1 MNITVIGGTGHI
13 GTYLVPS
20 LVRDGHKVTVVSRGK
35 QKPYSEDEAWSSV
48 KFVTCDREKAEADGV
63 FGQLIA
69 KQKPEGVIDH
79 RLFTKQQARQLLDS
93 LDGQHLV
100 VTGSIWSWGR
110 TSVVP
115 MTEDVPKEPLTDY
128 DAGKAAL
135 EDFLLREQTQV
146 TASMVHPSHISGPG
160 WAAVNPAGNFD
171 VEVYRSLKRDGS
183 ATLPL
188 DGMALLQH
196 VHAADV
202 AEVHKLALLNSEVSA
217 GEAFNA
223 VAEQSI
229 TLRAYAA
236 LLARHFG
243 HEPQMNF
250 LPWSD
255 FVTEVGERNAIM
267 THDHIT
273 RSPHFSMAKAQRILG
288 FTPRYSEEKTVLSAV
303 DALVDL

>member
-20 LVRDGHKVTVVSRGK
+20 FVRDGHAVTVVSRGHR
-35 QKPYSEDEAWSSV
+35 KPYTEDDAWSSV
-48 KFVTCDREKAEADGV
+48 EFVACDREKAEADAV

-69 KQKPEGVIDH
+69 KQKPEGVVDVTC
-79 RLFTKQQARQLLDS
+79 FTTQQARHLIAS

-100 VTGSIWSWGR
+100 ATGSIWSWGR
-110 TSVVP
+110 STVLP
-115 MTEDVPKEPLTDY
+115 MTEATPKNPLATY
-128 DAGKAAL
+128 DRNKAAL

-146 TASMVHPSHISGPG
+146 SASMVHPGHISGPG
-160 WAAVNPAGNFD
+160 WPAINPAGNVNLD
-171 VEVYRSLKRDGS
+171 VYRSLKRDGS

-188 DGMALLQH
+188 DGMGLLQH

-202 AEVHKLALLNSEVSA
+202 AEVHRLALTHSEASA

-229 TLRAYAA
+229 TLRAYAT

-243 HEPQMNF
+243 HEPRLSF
-250 LPWSD
+250 LPWAD
-255 FVTEVGERNAIM
+255 FVAEVGEKNARL

-273 RSPHFSMAKAQRILG
+273 RSPHFSMAKARRLLG
-288 FTPRYSEEKTVLSAV
+288 FTPRYSEERTVLSAV
-303 DALVDL
+303 DPLDL

>member
-20 LVRDGHKVTVVSRGK
+20 LVRDGHAVTVVSRG
-35 QKPYSEDEAWSSV
+35 QQRPYTEDDAWTSV
-48 KFVTCDREKAEADGV
+48 EMVTCDREKAEADGV

-69 KQKPEGVIDH
+69 AQRPEGVIDL
-79 RLFTKQQARQLLDS
+79 RLFTTSQAHQLIDS

-115 MTEDVPKEPLTDY
+115 MTEDVPKEPLTPY
-128 DAGKAAL
+128 DTGKAAL
-135 EDFLLREQTQV
+135 EDFLLREQRRV
-146 TASMVHPSHISGPG
+146 PASMVHPSHISGPG

-171 VEVYRSLKRDGS
+171 VDVYRSLKRDGS

-202 AEVHKLALLNSEVSA
+202 AEVHRLALTQSEASA

-229 TLRAYAA
+229 TLRAYAT
-236 LLARHFG
+236 LLAGHFG
-243 HEPQMNF
+243 HEPRLSF
-250 LPWSD
+250 LPWKE
-255 FVTEVGERNAIM
+255 FVAEVGEKNAIM
-267 THDHIT
+267 TDDHIT
-273 RSPHFSMAKAQRILG
+273 RSPHFSMAKARRVLG
-288 FTPRYSEEKTVLSAV
+288 FTPRYSEEETVLSAV
-303 DALVDL
+303 DALDL

>member
-20 LVRDGHKVTVVSRGK
+20 LVREGHTVSVVSRG
-35 QKPYSEDEAWSSV
+35 QQRPYTEDDAWSSV
-48 KFVTCDREKAEADGV
+48 EFVTCDREEAEADGV

-69 KQKPEGVIDH
+69 KQKPEGVVDVTC
-79 RLFTKQQARQLLDS
+79 FTTQQARHLIAS

-100 VTGSIWSWGR
+100 ATGSIWSWGR
-110 TSVVP
+110 STVLP
-115 MTEDVPKEPLTDY
+115 MTEETPKNPLATY
-128 DAGKAAL
+128 DRNKAAL

-146 TASMVHPSHISGPG
+146 SASMVHPGHISGPG
-160 WAAVNPAGNFD
+160 WPAINPAGNVD
-171 VEVYRSLKRDGS
+171 LDVYRSLQHDGS

-188 DGMALLQH
+188 DGMGLLQH

-202 AEVHKLALLNSEVSA
+202 AEVHRLALTHSEASA
-217 GEAFNA
+217 GEALNA

-229 TLRAYAA
+229 TLRAYAT

-243 HEPQMNF
+243 HEPRLSF
-250 LPWSD
+250 LPWAD
-255 FVTEVGERNAIM
+255 FVAEVGENNARL

-273 RSPHFSMAKAQRILG
+273 RSPHFSMAKARRLLG
-288 FTPRYSEEKTVLSAV
+288 FTPRYSEEQTVLSAV
-303 DALVDL
+303 DALDL

>member
-13 GTYLVPS
+13 GTYLIPS
-20 LVRDGHKVTVVSRGK
+20 LVRDGHEITVVSRG
-35 QKPYSEDEAWSSV
+35 QHKPYTDDDAWSAV
-48 KFVTCDREKAEADGV
+48 RFVTCDREKAEAENT

-69 KQKPEGVIDH
+69 EQKPEGIVDH
-79 RLFTKQQARQLLDS
+79 RCFTIDAAKHLLAS

-115 MTEDVPKEPLTDY
+115 MTEDVPKKPITAY
-128 DAGKAAL
+128 DSGKARL
-135 EDFLLREQTQV
+135 EDFLLRDQTQV

-171 VEVYRSLKRDGS
+171 IEVYRRLKRDGS

-202 AEVHKLALLNSEVSA
+202 AEVHRLALTRPDASA

-229 TLRAYAA
+229 TLRAYAS
-236 LLARHFG
+236 LLAGHFG
-243 HEPQMNF
+243 HEPQLNF

-255 FVTEVGERNAIM
+255 FVAEVGEQNAIM

-273 RSPHFSMAKAQRILG
+273 RSPHFSMEKTKRVLG
-288 FTPRYSEEKTVLSAV
+288 FTPKHSETETVLDAV
-303 DALVDL
+303 KALDV